1 MFYDDLISF
10 NKTSRNYVYIYI
22 YIYNIRNI
30 CCIIIKYILLNNYV
44 IIYVHFFFFFFFECL
59 NVCPSV
65 WNKPAVPAT
74 ITKSS
79 IFREICFA
87 IIF

>member
-10 NKTSRNYVYIYI
+10 NKTSRNYVYI

-44 IIYVHFFFFFFFECL
+44 IIYVHFFFFF
-59 NVCPSV
+59 
-65 WNKPAVPAT
+65 
-74 ITKSS
+74 
-79 IFREICFA
+79 
-87 IIF
+87 

>member
-10 NKTSRNYVYIYI
+10 NKTSRNFIYI
-22 YIYNIRNI
+22 YDIRNI
-30 CCIIIKYILLNNYV
+30 CYIIIKYILLNNYV
-44 IIYVHFFFFFFFECL
+44 IIYTFFLECL
-59 NVCPSV
+59 SVCPSV
-65 WNKPAVPAT
+65 WNKPAVPVT